1 MKGKYTNLKDP
12 YNHHEFPTTHG
23 KIKKIFWPPKKPG
36 YFTINKPLKNVGFGV
51 QKRQPGKAGIPRS
64 PSAFLRCQAVDP
76 MTGASM
82 TRTYG
87 LMTPFDTKM
96 QDPVVVVE
104 HVDLLTGSDCVFI
117 GFFFVKVN
125 YIVGLIRS
133 YMHHIY
139 IYISS
144 LDR

>member
-1 MKGKYTNLKDP
+1 M
-12 YNHHEFPTTHG
+12 
-23 KIKKIFWPPKKPG
+23 
-36 YFTINKPLKNVGFGV
+36 VGFGV
-51 QKRQPGKAGIPRS
+51 LQAARQSGS
-64 PSAFLRCQAVDP
+64 LLPSAFLRCQAVDP

-96 QDPVVVVE
+96 QDPVVVE
-104 HVDLLTGSDCVFI
+104 HVDLDPGSDCVFI
-117 GFFFVKVN
+117 VVYFCESE

-139 IYISS
+139 IYQ
-144 LDR
+144 